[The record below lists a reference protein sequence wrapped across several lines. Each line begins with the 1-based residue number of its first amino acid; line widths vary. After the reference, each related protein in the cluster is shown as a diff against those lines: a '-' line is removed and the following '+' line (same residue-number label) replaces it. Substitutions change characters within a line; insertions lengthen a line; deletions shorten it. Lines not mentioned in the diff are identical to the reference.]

1 MALMTQSQYIIYIQ
15 TDYFVGGILMM
26 KTFLDM
32 SDDGHVDS
40 QAPRPLDQI
49 IQLPAHNA
57 DKYST

>member
-1 MALMTQSQYIIYIQ
+1 
-15 TDYFVGGILMM
+15 MM